1 MLNNINKFLDA
12 YIWSQEVK
20 DLIKKEN
27 HQFTDRDMAA
37 IVWNDCVKPLA
48 IRHSALRK
56 IIEYSDD
63 GELKIQIEDRIKY
76 DEDIIKSFYDNIE
89 GYVFELYCIDVD
101 GDKESLGFYENGSLA
116 WQVGVDRQQPFHIR
130 KYVIKTEK
138 HQKIKAWALAA
149 PWFNKDSESE
159 LEEIENAEGDIAEI
173 TYDAHGEIIT
183 YYSNEL
189 SKDRY
194 IAINTLS
201 NKRFEN
207 AYVVIPNPFEYGD
220 RVTFRNSEKLGTI
233 ATRKEQWNS
242 LIRKGIQTDSIFDWS
257 DASVVVEWDD
267 GSHSHINPIYLR
279 KIDNNR
285 CKIIPLF
292 SIYCYNIIVFGVL
305 YNQIRACRKENGK

>member
-63 GELKIQIEDRIKY
+63 GELKIQIEDR
-76 DEDIIKSFYDNIE
+76 
-89 GYVFELYCIDVD
+89 
-101 GDKESLGFYENGSLA
+101 
-116 WQVGVDRQQPFHIR
+116 
-130 KYVIKTEK
+130 
-138 HQKIKAWALAA
+138 
-149 PWFNKDSESE
+149 
-159 LEEIENAEGDIAEI
+159 I